1 VLFNSAPFIF
11 LFLPIAWAGFFA
23 VAARFGQRAALAWL
37 ISASLFFYGWWNPR
51 YLALI
56 ALSVAVNFAV
66 GKSLARLARGPARPR
81 RAVLTLGVAFNL
93 GLLGWFKYANFF
105 ADTLSAV
112 TGSDFHLQR
121 IILPLAI
128 SFFTFQQIAFI
139 VDASRGKTGPYGF
152 LEYGFL
158 VTFFPHLIAGPI
170 VQHGDLLSQVKP
182 EAFRPSSRN
191 VALGLSLFFA
201 GLFKKVVV
209 ADRLAPLAGAVY
221 DAASTGATGAGFTT
235 SAAWIATIAYSFQLY
250 FDFSGYSDMAIG
262 LARTFNFTFPQ
273 NFDSPYK
280 ANNAIDF
287 WRRWHT
293 SLSRFLRDYLYFS
306 LGGNREGKARRHVN
320 LMITM
325 LLGGLWH
332 GAGWGFVTWGGLNG
346 LYLVVNHLW
355 HDLRGIT
362 EKVPKRGWLAA
373 EAAGLATFGLIMLSR
388 VFFRSATFGRA
399 GEVLGALLGASAAGP
414 GSLAGEGPVL
424 VAFAALWVVV
434 RALPNTQEILADH
447 APVTRPLQGVAWL
460 RFTFSHRWALGVAAA
475 ALMSLLSLQQVSQFL
490 YFQF

>member
-1 VLFNSAPFIF
+1 VLFNSATFIF
-11 LFLPIAWAGFFA
+11 LFLPVAWCGFFL
-23 VAARFGQRAALAWL
+23 AARLGPRAALAWI

-56 ALSVAVNFAV
+56 ALSVLVNFTV
-66 GKSLARLARGPARPR
+66 GKALSRLAQGPQGKR
-81 RAVLTLGVAFNL
+81 RAVLTVGVAFNL
-93 GLLGWFKYANFF
+93 GLLGYYKYANFF
-105 ADTLSAV
+105 TDTLSTL
-112 TGSDFHLQR
+112 TGKDLHLER
-121 IILPLAI
+121 ILLPLAI

-152 LEYGFL
+152 LEYAFL

-209 ADRLAPLAGAVY
+209 ADRLAPLVLPVY
-221 DAASTGATGAGFTT
+221 DAAAGAGGFTT

-280 ANNAIDF
+280 ANSAIDF

-306 LGGNREGKARRHVN
+306 LGGNRAGKVRRHLN
-320 LMITM
+320 LMATM

-332 GAGWGFVTWGGLNG
+332 GAGWGFVIWGGLNG
-346 LYLVVNHLW
+346 VYLVINHLW

-362 EKVPKRGWLAA
+362 EKLPRHGLVVG
-373 EAAGLATFGLIMLSR
+373 EAAGLATFILIMFSR

-399 GEVLGALLGASAAGP
+399 GEVLQALVGASAAGA
-414 GSLAGEGPVL
+414 GTLAGSGGVL
-424 VAFAALWVVV
+424 LSFGALWVVV

-447 APVTRPLQGVAWL
+447 APVTRPLQGVPWL
-460 RFTFSHRWALGVAAA
+460 RFRFSRRWALGVAAA
-475 ALMSLLSLQQVSQFL
+475 ATLALLSLQQVSQFL